1 MTDILPPAGWPNVRQ
16 LETNEFATGGANG
29 NMNEQAKSLAAR
41 SELLKQ
47 YAALPYESKTGGYA
61 LNERVQ
67 LATGD
72 IVRSTIPS
80 NVNNPNENM
89 TGWVKTN
96 LASQIFDL
104 IGNSQQEI
112 NDQIKTPLAVN
123 ADDTGASD
131 TTSALNLLMNPS
143 GKNVIQMTKGLYL
156 TDGFVVP
163 ANSIIYMNGAVFK
176 RRTYSGKPVIDV
188 PPSSVIVSAIVD
200 GNKDTLGNAGAIAD
214 SGIRL
219 QDGAIAIFCT
229 SNNNRSHGITARGTS
244 TLVMSSNQKA
254 LFCSASN
261 NGFNAGPSGTADG
274 FNALNSNNALFFGCH
289 SLNNSR
295 TGFVAETYNG
305 NIAGEDKHD
314 LTFSTCVKFKSCTSS
329 GNGYNDYNAEVT
341 TAPIFDDVS
350 GELITFRGSLRT
362 KITNVN
368 VGQIYGQDADY
379 TEVSNS
385 HLVTTTRSND
395 VLYLTGKSPKVS
407 NVGIVVGDSAV
418 LSGTVATVQDST
430 GYNGEVVG
438 LSVNR
443 AFNGMN
449 LRVANA
455 VALRVDSATNVKYFI
470 GRAEGSVN
478 VTNFKQLTDKKLE
491 VFASAVP
498 TQGAWNRNDV
508 VWNTFFS
515 ATSKT
520 MAWICTTSGV
530 FGGTPPVFE
539 AVTIMSRGVA
549 VAKATG
555 TDDTSIKLNALI
567 DSLRGGGLVSP

>member
-47 YAALPYESKTGGYA
+47 YAALPHESKTGGYA
-61 LNERVQ
+61 LNERLQ

-80 NVNNPNENM
+80 NVNNPNVDM

-305 NIAGEDKHD
+305 NIAGGDKHD
-314 LTFSTCVKFKSCTSS
+314 LTFSTGVKFKSCTAS
-329 GNGYNDYNAEVT
+329 GNGYNDYNAEMT
-341 TAPIFDDVS
+341 TAPIFDDVI

-430 GYNGEVVG
+430 GYNGEVIG

-455 VALRVDSATNVKYFI
+455 VALRVDSVTNVKYFI

-478 VTNFKQLTDKKLE
+478 VTNFKQLADKKLE

-498 TQGAWNRNDV
+498 TQGTWNRNDV